1 MHQHLL
7 RPALS
12 HHAPE
17 QDSLFC
23 GDGIPAVG
31 GQAVYDLRTNEGH
44 RGRDLNSRLAKLSR
58 SSKPMVMS
66 CSLRCLNPVESQAV
80 GVRDSNS
87 QGPSRKW
94 EGVGGALLCPL
105 TIPRSRTPHLSQ
117 PATQR
122 PLHRAKHGAAFLRL
136 EKPAQ
141 WLCLPQPVMT
151 QLNPPSLRSL
161 AQGLEMSP
169 AAFFIFRLLVNT

>member
-94 EGVGGALLCPL
+94 EGVGG
-105 TIPRSRTPHLSQ
+105 
-117 PATQR
+117 
-122 PLHRAKHGAAFLRL
+122 GAALPTYDSQ
-136 EKPAQ
+136 KPHPTP
-141 WLCLPQPVMT
+141 LPACNAAPTPQGKARCSLSKTGKASSVAVPPPAS
-151 QLNPPSLRSL
+151 NDPAEPSLPEIS
-161 AQGLEMSP
+161 SP
-169 AAFFIFRLLVNT
+169 RAGDVSCSIFHIPFTC